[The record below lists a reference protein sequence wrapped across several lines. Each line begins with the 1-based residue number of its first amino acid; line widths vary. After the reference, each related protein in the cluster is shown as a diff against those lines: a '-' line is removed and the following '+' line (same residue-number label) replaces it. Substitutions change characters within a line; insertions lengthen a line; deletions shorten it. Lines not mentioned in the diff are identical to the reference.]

1 MSDFVSIVR
10 LAQSKYPAI
19 VEDHV
24 RCLQAIL
31 FLETHAEEHTSTLE
45 SFLNAE
51 NQVILLLYSM
61 HSCRTVVQ

>member
-51 NQVILLLYSM
+51 NQVILL
-61 HSCRTVVQ
+61 